1 MNSPIK
7 ILFVL
12 ATGWL
17 TLTSASAQDRI
28 HYTGTELS
36 NPTYHDGQLSP
47 VVGVHNIQLV
57 RANREHPDVSN
68 GGGWTYNHQ
77 PMLAY
82 WNGQFYYQYLADPSD
97 EHIPPSQT
105 FLMTSKDGYNWTNPE
120 IVFPPYKV
128 PDGYTKTS
136 RPGMQAKDLIAIMH

>member
-36 NPTYHDGQLSP
+36 NPTYHDGRMVEDGLIITNRCWPIGMGNSII
-47 VVGVHNIQLV
+47 NIWQIRRMSIFRLP
-57 RANREHPDVSN
+57 R
-68 GGGWTYNHQ
+68 
-77 PMLAY
+77 L
-82 WNGQFYYQYLADPSD
+82 F
-97 EHIPPSQT
+97 
-105 FLMTSKDGYNWTNPE
+105 
-120 IVFPPYKV
+120 
-128 PDGYTKTS
+128 
-136 RPGMQAKDLIAIMH
+136 

>member
-47 VVGVHNIQLV
+47 VVGVHNIHWYVPIVNIRMCRMVEDGLIIT
-57 RANREHPDVSN
+57 NRCWP
-68 GGGWTYNHQ
+68 
-77 PMLAY
+77 
-82 WNGQFYYQYLADPSD
+82 
-97 EHIPPSQT
+97 I
-105 FLMTSKDGYNWTNPE
+105 
-120 IVFPPYKV
+120 
-128 PDGYTKTS
+128 
-136 RPGMQAKDLIAIMH
+136 GMGNSIINIWQIRRMSIFRLPRLF